1 MTCRLVR
8 LSLMNFLSFDNLV
21 FDLRKKNGE
30 SQNCALIYGEN
41 GSGKTNLIQ
50 AMSFLA
56 ESTRTLADSK
66 KERGR
71 DVQAIKDEIVQM
83 LSNYNYETK
92 RTPLDIEE
100 LASEY
105 RMIGSKDVMA
115 VRYEFLLNGESVEYT
130 LVFTP
135 DGKLKEEKLDSVIN
149 IRRGNIFEISTVD
162 TKMRPGLFSKT
173 YSREIQALIG
183 KYWGRHTL
191 LSIMNHEFKEKSED
205 YVRDNIFGKF
215 RDILDAIQSMEI
227 VRSNGVTRIA
237 DMYLSFP
244 RGVIESK
251 YADRLKVAE
260 EVLSRFF
267 TRLYS
272 RVRDVYIRT
281 EEIGEGRI
289 AYELFFKKEISGT
302 IRDIPGSKESA
313 GTKNLMILLPYFL
326 HCADGG
332 MLFVDDLDVCIH
344 DILVKSLL
352 EDSLPEI
359 PGQLV
364 ATTHDTLLMDE
375 TRADSVFII
384 RIDMEGY
391 KEIRSV
397 ASIEKPHKGTN
408 VQRRYAAGCYRG
420 IPFTGDLGLDGILR
434 CQKGMVQHD

>member
-1 MTCRLVR
+1 MNCRLVR

-66 KERGR
+66 REQGR
-71 DVQAIKDEIVQM
+71 DVQAIRDEIAQM
-83 LSNYNYETK
+83 LSNYNYET
-92 RTPLDIEE
+92 RRAPLDIEE

-115 VRYEFLLNGESVEYT
+115 LRYEFLLNGESVEYT
-130 LVFTP
+130 LIFTP
-135 DGKLKEEKLDSVIN
+135 DGKLKEERLDSVIN

-162 TKMRPGLFSKT
+162 TKMRPGLFSKA

-191 LSIMNHEFKEKSED
+191 LSIMNQELKEKSGE
-205 YVRDNIFGKF
+205 YVSGNIFGKF
-215 RDILDAIQSMEI
+215 KDILEAIQSMEI

-237 DMYLSFP
+237 DMYLTFP

-251 YADRLKVAE
+251 YADRLRIAE
-260 EVLSRFF
+260 QVFSMFF
-267 TRLYS
+267 VSLYS
-272 RVRDVYIRT
+272 DIRDAYIRT

-289 AYELFFKKEISGT
+289 AYELCFKKQISGT
-302 IRDIPGSKESA
+302 IRDIPGSKESS
-313 GTKNLMILLPYFL
+313 GTKNLMTMLPYLL

-332 MLFVDDLDVCIH
+332 MLFLDDLDVGIH
-344 DILVKSLL
+344 DIMIEALL
-352 EDSLPEI
+352 KDCLPEI
-359 PGQLV
+359 TGQLV
-364 ATTHDTLLMDE
+364 ATTTDTWLMDE
-375 TRADSVFII
+375 SRAESIFIL
-384 RIDMEGY
+384 RIDMNGY

-408 VQRRYAAGCYRG
+408 IQRRYAAGYYNG
-420 IPFTGDLGLDGILR
+420 IPCTSYLGLEGILR
-434 CQKGMVQHD
+434 CQKDMVRHD